1 MEDDSRIRSR
11 VTAIGEQYLQ
21 GIKDMGVDVYDSSRP
36 DIRDYI
42 ATRGRAVTWFN
53 GVEGNAG
60 PDTTTV
66 LLGHRINDAAIYEEY
81 LHVQSRAA
89 RGWTGLSPEDALIE
103 EIQVET
109 QVLSEADRLGMT
121 QSEREELQQII
132 DNCRSILWNAYHKVV
147 P

>member
-1 MEDDSRIRSR
+1 VEDENKTRSRI
-11 VTAIGEQYLQ
+11 TAIGEQYLQ
-21 GIKDMGVDVYDSSRP
+21 GIKDMGVEVYDSSRP
-36 DIRDYI
+36 DIRDYM

-66 LLGHRINDAAIYEEY
+66 LLGHRANDAAIYEEY
-81 LHVQSRAA
+81 LHIQSGAA
-89 RGWTGLSPEDALIE
+89 RGWIGLSPEDALIE
-103 EIQVET
+103 EVQVET
-109 QVLSEADRLGMT
+109 QVLSEAECLGMT

-132 DNCRSILWNAYHKVV
+132 DNYRSILWNSYHKVV